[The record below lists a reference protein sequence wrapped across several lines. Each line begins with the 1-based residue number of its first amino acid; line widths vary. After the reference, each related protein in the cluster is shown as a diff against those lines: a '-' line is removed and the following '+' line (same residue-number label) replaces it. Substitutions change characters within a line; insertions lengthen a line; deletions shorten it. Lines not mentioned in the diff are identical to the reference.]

1 MHTKKVAITIPE
13 GLVTMID
20 AISKKQ
26 GLSRSK
32 FISTVLMEK
41 IEAERKRYVKDTYD
55 SVFSDE
61 SIKKEQLDSARWF
74 EGLGTE
80 AGQEW

>member
-1 MHTKKVAITIPE
+1 MHTQKVAITIPKE
-13 GLVTMID
+13 LVTMID
-20 AISKKQ
+20 DISKKQ

-32 FISTVLMEK
+32 FISIILREK
-41 IEAERKRYVKDTYD
+41 IEAERNRHIKDAYD
-55 SVFSDE
+55 RTFSDE
-61 SIKKEQLDSARWF
+61 SIRKEQLSSAGWF